1 MIWFV
6 LFIWFI
12 WFNQINKTNETNQI
26 TVCGLLHGFLDFAA
40 AETACA
46 DPNAFRLAVDQCP
59 DWLEIGLE
67 DSLGL
72 IIGVTDVIAGLATF
86 ATKITCKC
94 HGCTPSSS

>member
-1 MIWFV
+1 MV
-6 LFIWFI
+6 S
-12 WFNQINKTNETNQI
+12 
-26 TVCGLLHGFLDFAA
+26 GLLNGFLDFAA

-46 DPNAFRLAVDQCP
+46 DPNAFRLTVDQCP

-72 IIGVTDVIAGLATF
+72 IIGVTDIIAGLPAF